1 MCKGVEILK
10 SFIIKNMTLYAEE
23 NTYKN
28 GYIKVVN
35 GKIAEIGANDQQ
47 LSDIEGYQVIELPK
61 NTAVIPG
68 MIDVHIHGAAGAD
81 TMDGSIEAL
90 HTIANALPKE
100 GTTSFLA
107 TTMTQS
113 EEAIEKAL
121 KNVGKFISEEQTA
134 GKAEVI
140 GVHLEGPFISKKRVG
155 AQPVD
160 YVIEPS
166 LALFK
171 KWQDLSEGNIKL
183 VTIAPEEKGGLEL
196 IRYLKKTGVTA
207 SIGHSDAIYEEVDEA
222 IKAGASH
229 VTHLFNGMR
238 GLHHREPGVAGAA
251 LLRDELMVEL
261 IADGIHVRPEMIQL
275 TYKQKTSDRMILIT
289 DAMRAKCLKNGVY
302 DLGGQEVHVDEQQ
315 ATLSNGTLAGSILK
329 MNDACKNVL
338 HYTSCSLESI
348 IKMTAVNPAKQL
360 HVFDRKGSIKE
371 GKDADLVV
379 LDKDFNVVMTFCR
392 GELAYKR
399 EEL

>member
-1 MCKGVEILK
+1 
-10 SFIIKNMTLYAEE
+10 MTLYAQEH
-23 NTYKN
+23 TYKD

-35 GKIAEIGANDQQ
+35 GKIAEIGSTDQ
-47 LSDIEGYQVIELPK
+47 LLNTDGYHVIELSEEHH
-61 NTAVIPG
+61 VIPG

-81 TMDGSIEAL
+81 TMDSSIEAL

-113 EEAIEKAL
+113 EDAIEKAL
-121 KNVGKFISEEQTA
+121 KNVGVFMSEEQEA

-166 LALFK
+166 LSLFK
-171 KWQDLSEGNIKL
+171 RWQELSKRNIKL
-183 VTIAPEEKGGLEL
+183 VTLAPEENGGLEL
-196 IRYLKKTGVTA
+196 IHYLKETGVTA
-207 SIGHSDAIYEEVDEA
+207 SIGHSDAIYEQVDEA

-238 GLHHREPGVAGAA
+238 GLHHREPGVVGAA
-251 LLRDELMVEL
+251 LLRDELIVEV
-261 IADGIHVRPEMIQL
+261 IADGIHVRPEMIAL
-275 TYKQKTSDRMILIT
+275 AYKQKTSDRMVLIT

-302 DLGGQEVHVDEQQ
+302 DLGGQEVHVDDEQ

-329 MNDACKNVL
+329 MNDACKNIL
-338 HYTSCSLESI
+338 DFTNCSWESI

-360 HVFDRKGSIKE
+360 RVFDRKGSIKK

-379 LDKDFNVVMTFCR
+379 LDKDFNVMMTFCR
-392 GELAYKR
+392 GELAYKKG
-399 EEL
+399 E

>member
-1 MCKGVEILK
+1 
-10 SFIIKNMTLYAEE
+10 MTLYAQEH
-23 NTYKN
+23 TYKD

-35 GKIAEIGANDQQ
+35 GKIAEIGSTDQ
-47 LSDIEGYQVIELPK
+47 LLNTDGYHVIELSEEHH
-61 NTAVIPG
+61 VIPG

-81 TMDGSIEAL
+81 TMDSSIEAL

-113 EEAIEKAL
+113 EDAIEKAL
-121 KNVGKFISEEQTA
+121 KNVGVFMSEEQEA

-166 LALFK
+166 LSLFK
-171 KWQDLSEGNIKL
+171 RWQELSKRNIKL
-183 VTIAPEEKGGLEL
+183 VTLAPEENGGLEL
-196 IRYLKKTGVTA
+196 IHYLKETGVTA
-207 SIGHSDAIYEEVDEA
+207 SIGHSDAIYEQVDEA

-251 LLRDELMVEL
+251 LLRDELIVEV
-261 IADGIHVRPEMIQL
+261 IADGIHVRPEMIAL
-275 TYKQKTSDRMILIT
+275 AYKQKTSDRMVLIT

-302 DLGGQEVHVDEQQ
+302 DLGGQEVHVDDEQ

-329 MNDACKNVL
+329 MDDACKNIL
-338 HYTSCSLESI
+338 DFTNCSWESI

-360 HVFDRKGSIKE
+360 RVFDRKGSIKK

-379 LDKDFNVVMTFCR
+379 LDKDFNVMMTFCR
-392 GELAYKR
+392 GELAYKKG
-399 EEL
+399 E